1 MIYKIIAD
9 YRPQTEQSP
18 VYYIRG
24 NSKKQAKERFAIT
37 GLTIYSIEE
46 CAPKE
51 AEQAEKEQRILY
63 ECQTKVKHI
72 YQENGQENLYLSP
85 KEKKILREARQIC
98 LEVYEETKHDFD
110 IEQTADDIQDGIEKL
125 LNLSLD
131 SEEWE

>member
-9 YRPQTEQSP
+9 YRPQTEHSP

-37 GLTIYSIEE
+37 GLKIYSIEE
-46 CAPKE
+46 CTPKE
-51 AEQAEKEQRILY
+51 AEQAEKEQRILF

-72 YQENGQENLYLSP
+72 YQENGQENLYLSL

-98 LEVYEETKHDFD
+98 LEVYEETKHDVD